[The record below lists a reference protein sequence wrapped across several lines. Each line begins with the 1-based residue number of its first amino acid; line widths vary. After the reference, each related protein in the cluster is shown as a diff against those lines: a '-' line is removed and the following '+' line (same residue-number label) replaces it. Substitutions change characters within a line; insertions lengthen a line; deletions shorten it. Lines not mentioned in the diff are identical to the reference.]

1 MNDPK
6 LNFSKRFPYSIY
18 NYLTEKKHFVETD
31 SNISSLSTTNLNIS
45 QGYFPKTFLLNWFAV
60 DIMKILTESQCIQ
73 YSDDSS
79 EISKLKELF
88 ILQL

>member
-1 MNDPK
+1 
-6 LNFSKRFPYSIY
+6 
-18 NYLTEKKHFVETD
+18 
-31 SNISSLSTTNLNIS
+31 
-45 QGYFPKTFLLNWFAV
+45 
-60 DIMKILTESQCIQ
+60 MKILTESQCIQ